1 MVCTENNTRLLCQE
15 RYYWMADLLFHRF
28 GFYEYTFVA
37 NFNTGN
43 ALESKQIT
51 KRSTI
56 QCLLA
61 EDFGVSRAFRGI
73 ECILRGN
80 SMQLEPLLKLA
91 HGAILSLM

>member
-1 MVCTENNTRLLCQE
+1 
-15 RYYWMADLLFHRF
+15 MADLLFHRF

-56 QCLLA
+56 QCQHA

-73 ECILRGN
+73 ERVLRDN
-80 SMQLEPLLKLA
+80 SMRLEPLLKFA
-91 HGAILSLM
+91 HGVAHFEFDVRSNPIFGF